1 LKLNYQLEGPKIREK
16 KWSIQ
21 LIRFAAIF
29 GIIGTFLG
37 SKMSRNMECSLRP
50 IHAHIL
56 LVGWLSVFAW
66 GIFYKVYT
74 VKYKKNVSIH
84 AITAMIGAFVQTFG
98 MRMYNLNPFRM
109 GRSELAPCNRKRNRK
124 RTKLVPVGDRVAE

>member
-1 LKLNYQLEGPKIREK
+1 MEK
-16 KWSIQ
+16 KWSIR

-29 GIIGTFLG
+29 GLFGTFLG
-37 SKMSRNMECSLRP
+37 SKMSGDMDYSLRP

-74 VKYKKNVSIH
+74 IKHKILVTIQSIL
-84 AITAMIGAFVQTFG
+84 AMAGAFGLTFG
-98 MRMYNLNPFRM
+98 MWMYNLNPFNLNDTFIM
-109 GRSELAPCNRKRNRK
+109 ICFIVGGTLLLLAFTLFMIITFFIENQEK
-124 RTKLVPVGDRVAE
+124 

>member
-1 LKLNYQLEGPKIREK
+1 MEQT
-16 KWSIQ
+16 WSIR

-37 SKMSRNMECSLRP
+37 SHMAGNMDYALRP

-66 GIFYKVYT
+66 GIFYKSYKI
-74 VKYKKNVSIH
+74 KYKKLVSIH
-84 AITAMIGAFVQTFG
+84 SILGMVGAAGLTLG
-98 MRMYNLNPFRM
+98 MWMYTINPFNLNETFVM
-109 GRSELAPCNRKRNRK
+109 VFFIVGGTLLLLAF
-124 RTKLVPVGDRVAE
+124 LLFVPITFLIEKQENQ

>member
-1 LKLNYQLEGPKIREK
+1 MEK
-16 KWSIQ
+16 KWSIR

-29 GIIGTFLG
+29 GLFGTFLG
-37 SKMSRNMECSLRP
+37 SKMSGDMDYSLRP

-74 VKYKKNVSIH
+74 IKHKMLVTVQSIL
-84 AITAMIGAFVQTFG
+84 AMTGAFGLTFG
-98 MRMYNLNPFRM
+98 MWMYNLNPFNLDDTLVM
-109 GRSELAPCNRKRNRK
+109 IIFIIGGTLLLLAFALFMVITFFIEDQEK
-124 RTKLVPVGDRVAE
+124 